1 MKRNTLTLI
10 TIALLAAIALCACNM
25 DATDGIYSEVAS
37 STESK
42 DVVMN
47 SYLGKYSDEYY
58 YLADD
63 GVFKKGS
70 STALIASTRGKIIRS
85 ASLDES
91 TGDILILVQ
100 DRDSLKGQ
108 IYLCTAA
115 NDYAIGDPINDNN
128 YTGLL
133 VNGIIVKTEFDDENN
148 ENKVDVSNSGI
159 YYGSS
164 ATEVVSGVSVEY
176 YLETE
181 EYAFFSVKDSS
192 DAYKFYVF
200 KDGSAL
206 FNVDG
211 DATQYVG
218 FQPLSDSTFVLV
230 SYNSS
235 NNQFNAYQLI
245 ESSGVAKKSWFTLK
259 DTLRHTKG
267 SQAASFCYT
276 HDTSTYMVIKCNNY
290 FDRVDVTDTAE
301 TNMDDKVT
309 SLSTTGFASDLRTT
323 EITNIKKTSTDNVFI
338 VGTYDSLLYQIDLTA
353 DDIQNSS
360 ATQL

>member
-63 GVFKKGS
+63 GVYKNGS
-70 STALIASTRGKIIRS
+70 STALIANTSSKIIRS

-91 TGDILILVQ
+91 TGDILILVH
-100 DRDSLKGQ
+100 DRESLKGQ

-133 VNGIIVKTEFDDENN
+133 VNGVIVKKEFDD

-159 YYGSS
+159 CYGSS

-245 ESSGVAKKSWFTLK
+245 ESSGVAKKPWFTLK

-276 HDTSTYMVIKCNNY
+276 HDTSTYMVIKCSNY
-290 FDRVDVTDTAE
+290 FDIVDVTDKEAT
-301 TNMDDKVT
+301 DISVT
-309 SLSTTGFASDLRTT
+309 SLSTGFATDLRTT
-323 EITNIKKTSTDNVFI
+323 EVTNIKKTSTDNVFI

>member
-42 DVVMN
+42 DVIMI
-47 SYLGKYSDEYY
+47 SYLGTYGDELY

-63 GVFKKGS
+63 GVYKNGS
-70 STALIASTRGKIIRS
+70 STALIANTSSKIIRS

-91 TGDILILVQ
+91 TGDILIFVH
-100 DRDSLKGQ
+100 DRESLKGQ

-115 NDYAIGDPINDNN
+115 DNYAIGDPINDTN

-133 VNGIIVKTEFDDENN
+133 ANGVFFN
-148 ENKVDVSNSGI
+148 ESGI

-164 ATEVVSGVSVEY
+164 AAEVKTGVSVEY

-230 SYNSS
+230 SYNSN

-276 HDTSTYMVIKCNNY
+276 HDTCTYMVIKCNNY

-323 EITNIKKTSTDNVFI
+323 EVTNIKKTSTDNVFI